1 MTKEKTLLR
10 AFFGTAGLQLIGR
23 GLTVITGILFA
34 RTLGPEEFGRYS
46 FVLSVIA
53 FAVLP
58 ATAGV
63 PQLIIRETAR
73 YVADQQHSFM
83 IGMWRWS
90 CRYILALSG
99 LSMIVLYILVGFD
112 IWPYSTE
119 VLIVSALLLIPFRGI
134 LARQTA
140 IISGLRRPELAQFP
154 MLIIAPLITL
164 CIVGYLLL
172 SGYQLSSQRLIYIQL
187 ATHALGV
194 VLAYLLLK
202 HVTKS
207 VAISCKAQFQV
218 KRWQKALLPFTVLT
232 IAGAMNNELATL
244 FLGILG
250 SEEAIGYFK
259 VAMQG
264 ITLLALGLQ
273 AVNTVS
279 GPRIAGLYKQNKI
292 EDTQKLLTQ
301 SVKLSVLSSVPFA
314 LLLIVFGEELVSLLF
329 GHDYLPA
336 AGLLTILCVGQIV
349 NVCMGSVGLV
359 LNMTGNER
367 STLRAQLVTLALT
380 VILLLTL
387 IPLFQATG
395 AAIAVS
401 AGLVCWNFI
410 MAFDVYRLTGLKT
423 WLRF

>member
-1 MTKEKTLLR
+1 MIKEKSLLR

-34 RTLGPEEFGRYS
+34 RTLGPAEFGRYS

-58 ATAGV
+58 AVAGI

-73 YVADQQHSFM
+73 YVAEQQHALM
-83 IGMWRWS
+83 LGMWKWS
-90 CRYILALSG
+90 NRYILALSG
-99 LSMIVLYILVGFD
+99 LSMIVLYGLVYLD
-112 IWPYSTE
+112 IWPSSMGI
-119 VLIVSALLLIPFRGI
+119 LIVSALMLIPFRGM

-140 IISGLRRPELAQFP
+140 IINGLRRPELAQFP
-154 MLIIAPLITL
+154 MLIIAPLIAL
-164 CIVGYLLL
+164 CIVGYLFL
-172 SGYQLSSQRLIYIQL
+172 SDYQLSSQRLIYIQL
-187 ATHALGV
+187 TTHALGV
-194 VLAYLLLK
+194 VLSYLLLK
-202 HVTKS
+202 HVAKS
-207 VAISCKAQFQV
+207 VTVTGKAQFQV

-232 IAGAMNNELATL
+232 IVGTMNNELATL
-244 FLGILG
+244 FLGVLG

-279 GPRIAGLYKQNKI
+279 GPRIAGLYRQNKI
-292 EDTQKLLTQ
+292 EETQKLLTQ

-314 LLLIVFGEELVSLLF
+314 LLLIIFGEELVSLLF
-329 GHDYLPA
+329 GRDYLPA

-367 STLRAQLVTLALT
+367 STLRAQFITLALT
-380 VILLLTL
+380 VVLLLTL

-401 AGLVCWNFI
+401 VGLVSWNVI

-423 WLRF
+423 WIRV

>member
-1 MTKEKTLLR
+1 MR

-23 GLTVITGILFA
+23 GLTVIAGILFA

-46 FVLSVIA
+46 FVLSIIA
-53 FAVLP
+53 FSVLP
-58 ATAGV
+58 AVAGI
-63 PQLIIRETAR
+63 PQLIVRETAR
-73 YVADQQHSFM
+73 YVADQKHALM
-83 IGMWRWS
+83 LGMWEWS
-90 CRYILALSG
+90 NRYILALSV
-99 LSMIVLYILVGFD
+99 LSMIVLYGLVYFD
-112 IWPYSTE
+112 IWPSSMGI
-119 VLIVSALLLIPFRGI
+119 LIVSALMLIPFKGM

-140 IISGLRRPELAQFP
+140 IINGLRRPELAQFP
-154 MLIIAPLITL
+154 MLIIAPLIAL
-164 CIVGYLLL
+164 CIVGYLFL

-187 ATHALGV
+187 TTHALGV
-194 VLAYLLLK
+194 VLSYLLLK
-202 HVTKS
+202 HVAKGVS
-207 VAISCKAQFQV
+207 ISGKAQFQV
-218 KRWQKALLPFTVLT
+218 KRWQNALLPFTVLT
-232 IAGAMNNELATL
+232 IVGTMNNELATL

-292 EDTQKLLTQ
+292 EETQKLLTQ

-314 LLLIVFGEELVSLLF
+314 LLLIIFGEELVSLLF
-329 GHDYLPA
+329 GRDYLPA
-336 AGLLTILCVGQIV
+336 AGLLTILCVGQVV

-367 STLRAQLVTLALT
+367 STLRAQFITLALT
-380 VILLLTL
+380 VVLLLTL

-401 AGLVCWNFI
+401 VGLVCWNVI

-423 WLRF
+423 WIRV